1 MKKWLSVMLA
11 LVLMMIL
18 SVSAFAEISPN
29 APVKDPNQNDSPS
42 SPPTGCSVVLL
53 VSAAAT
59 SLASA
64 GFAVKKLTE
73 KN

>member
-1 MKKWLSVMLA
+1 MKKWLSAVLA
-11 LVLMMIL
+11 LALMLTL

-53 VSAAAT
+53 VTAAAT

-64 GFAVKKLTE
+64 GLAVKKLAE
-73 KN
+73 ND